1 MSRGIA
7 GLLLTF
13 LWLAGSVAGANA
25 NEWLTFG
32 YDPQRSGWN
41 RDEHGLSPQNVSRL
55 KLLWQTQLPV
65 PTTDVA
71 LSSLTAPLV
80 ATGVATAT
88 GKRDLLFTVG
98 MDDSLSAL
106 DTSSGAVVWRKAFPN
121 TIKPPRA
128 ANTNCSNTEQA
139 TPVIDKA
146 RGTIYFTTSDGMLRG
161 AALKDGAERL
171 TPAQFVAPFSRN
183 WSLNLIDG
191 VVYTAAGRGCGGSA
205 EEPIEPGTVAAMD
218 VRDPAHPVLTRFF
231 TGKGRP
237 AGPWGRGGPVRGPK
251 GVYVQTADGPRDPDA
266 GLFGNAVLAVP
277 LGAQGAPDYF
287 IPPEWKMLN
296 AKDLDLGS
304 GSPLVFRFDS
314 QDLVATSSKES
325 VVYLLDA
332 NNLGGSDHATPL
344 YQSPRLGNEAGSYY
358 AQGVWGGISTYQT
371 PQGETYLYV
380 PMWGPAAKDVNFPR
394 HNGEAPHGS
403 IMALRVAKE
412 GSGTTLVPQWIS
424 RDLNLPDNVAIA
436 NGLVFA
442 VQTGEQAIQH
452 PDNPEGH
459 GRAINGQHALTP
471 AELAKFRAKPVAPM
485 TLYAF
490 DALTGQELYASELK
504 DWVHFS
510 QPVVAAGRVFL
521 VTHDGHVYAF
531 GLGRPRTGR

>member
-1 MSRGIA
+1 MA
-7 GLLLTF
+7 GALLMV
-13 LWLAGSVAGANA
+13 LWAGTANA

-32 YDPQRSGWN
+32 YDQQRSGWN
-41 RDEHGLSPQNVSRL
+41 RQEHGLSPQNISRL

-65 PTTDVA
+65 ATTDVA

-80 ATGVATAT
+80 ATGIATAK
-88 GKRDLLFTVG
+88 GKRDLLFTMG

-106 DTSSGAVVWRKAFPN
+106 DAGTGTLAWRKSFPN
-121 TIKPPRA
+121 TLKPPHA
-128 ANTNCSNTEQA
+128 ANVNCSNTEQA

-146 RGTIYFTTSDGMLRG
+146 RGVIYFTTSDGMLRG

-171 TPAQFVAPFSRN
+171 TQAQFVAPFSRN

-191 VVYTAAGRGCGGSA
+191 VVYTAAGRGCGGTA
-205 EEPIEPGTVAAMD
+205 EQPIEPGTVAAMD
-218 VRDPAHPVLTRFF
+218 VRDSAHPVLSRFF

-277 LGAQGAPDYF
+277 PGAQGKTDYF

-304 GSPLVFRFDS
+304 GSPLVFKFGGK
-314 QDLVATSSKES
+314 DLVATSSKDS

-371 PQGETYLYV
+371 PKGDTYLYV
-380 PMWGPAAKDVNFPR
+380 PMWGPAAKDANFPQR
-394 HNGEAPHGS
+394 NGEAPHGS
-403 IMALRVAKE
+403 IMALRVA
-412 GSGTTLVPQWIS
+412 GAALVPQWIS
-424 RDLNLPDNVAIA
+424 RDLNLPDNVAVA

-459 GRAINGQHALTP
+459 GRAINGQHALTQ
-471 AELAKFRAKPVAPM
+471 AELAKFRATPVAPM

-490 DALTGQELYASELK
+490 DALTGQELYASEGLLK

-521 VTHDGHVYAF
+521 VSHDAHVYAF
-531 GLGRPRTGR
+531 GLGR

>member
-1 MSRGIA
+1 MSRGNVSA
-7 GLLLTF
+7 LLVL
-13 LWLAGSVAGANA
+13 LAAGSAASTNASA

-32 YDPQRSGWN
+32 YDAERSGWN
-41 RDEHGLSPQNVSRL
+41 RQERSLSPQNISQL

-65 PTTDVA
+65 PTTDVVLA
-71 LSSLTAPLV
+71 SLTAPLV
-80 ATGVATAT
+80 ATGVATAK

-106 DTSSGAVVWRKAFPN
+106 DASSGAVVWRKSFPN
-121 TIKPPRA
+121 TIKPLRA
-128 ANTNCSNTEQA
+128 ANINCSNTEQA
-139 TPVIDKA
+139 TPVIDKP
-146 RGTIYFTTSDGMLRG
+146 RGVIYFTTSDGMLRG

-171 TPAQFVAPFSRN
+171 KPAQMVAPFSRN
-183 WSLNLIDG
+183 WSLNLIDS
-191 VVYTAAGRGCGGSA
+191 VVYTAAGRGCGGTA
-205 EEPIEPGTVAAMD
+205 EQPIEPGTVAAMD
-218 VRDPAHPVLTRFF
+218 VRDPANPVLTRFF

-237 AGPWGRGGPVRGPK
+237 SGPWGRGGPVRGPK
-251 GVYVQTADGPRDPDA
+251 GVYVQTADGPREPDA
-266 GLFGNAVLAVP
+266 GLFGNAVLAVSP
-277 LGAQGAPDYF
+277 RAAGAADYF

-304 GSPLVFRFDS
+304 GSPLVFRADGK
-314 QDLVATSSKES
+314 DLVATSSKDS

-358 AQGVWGGISTYQT
+358 AQGVWGGISTYRT
-371 PQGETYLYV
+371 PQGDTYLYV
-380 PMWGPAAKDVNFPR
+380 PMWGPAAKDASFPR
-394 HNGEAPHGS
+394 RYGEAPHGS

-412 GSGTTLVPQWIS
+412 GSALVPQWIS
-424 RDLNLPDNVAIA
+424 RDLNLPDSVAVA

-459 GRAINGQHALTP
+459 GRPINGKPALTP
-471 AELAKFRAKPVAPM
+471 AELAKFRATPVAPM
-485 TLYAF
+485 TLFAF
-490 DALTGQELYASELK
+490 DALTGQELYSSELK

-521 VTHDGHVYAF
+521 VSHDGHVYAF
-531 GLGRPRTGR
+531 GLGR

>member
-7 GLLLTF
+7 GALLMF
-13 LWLAGSVAGANA
+13 LWAGVSVASA

-32 YDPQRSGWN
+32 HGPERSGWN
-41 RDEHGLSPQNVSRL
+41 RDEHGLSPRNISGLR
-55 KLLWQTQLPV
+55 LLWQTQLPV
-65 PTTDVA
+65 ATADVV
-71 LSSLTAPLV
+71 LSSLTSPLV
-80 ATGVATAT
+80 ATGLVTGK
-88 GKRDLLFTVG
+88 GKRDLMFTVG

-106 DTSSGAVVWRKAFPN
+106 DAGTGALVWRKIFPN
-121 TIKPPRA
+121 TLKPLRT
-128 ANTNCSNTEQA
+128 ANVNCSNTEQA

-146 RGTIYFTTSDGMLRG
+146 RSVIYFTTSDGMLRG
-161 AALKDGAERL
+161 AALADGAERL
-171 TPAQFVAPFSRN
+171 TPTPFVAPFSRN

-205 EEPIEPGTVAAMD
+205 EQSIEPGTVAAMD
-218 VRDPAHPVLTRFF
+218 VRDPAHPRVSRFF

-277 LGAQGAPDYF
+277 PGGARGVPDYF

-304 GSPLVFRFDS
+304 GSPLVFRFDGR
-314 QDLVATSSKES
+314 DLVATSSKDAI
-325 VVYLLDA
+325 VYLLDA
-332 NNLGGSDHATPL
+332 NNLGGNDHATPL
-344 YQSPRLGNEAGSYY
+344 YQSPRLGNEAASYY

-371 PQGETYLYV
+371 PQGDAYLYV
-380 PMWGPAAKDVNFPR
+380 PMWGPAAKGITFPR
-394 HNGEAPHGS
+394 RNGEAPHGS
-403 IMALRVAKE
+403 IMALRLVKE
-412 GSGTTLVPQWIS
+412 GPGLKLVPQWIS
-424 RDLNLPDNVAIA
+424 RDLNLPDNVAVA

-459 GRAINGQHALTP
+459 GRPVNEKRALTP
-471 AELAKFRAKPVAPM
+471 AELAKFRATPVAPM

-521 VTHDGHVYAF
+521 VSHDAHVYAF
-531 GLGRPRTGR
+531 GLGRPHAKR